1 MTRRPRIPLRRPVEG
16 MRSSRGTAA
25 CTALGIAAFFCVPAH
40 SQAVDPGGEPTSACD
55 RPAARLSRGSGLFAV
70 HEQCGRVYYEIP
82 PAMLGRAMLI
92 NTEFAALKERQHDVH
107 TSGRFADT
115 RLVRWLRNGDQ
126 VRLELVKYEKRRVV
140 AEDQQS
146 APGQLAADGLI
157 RSFTVLDEGTDGA
170 PITIDAGQT
179 LAALDGPVASDGFD
193 WYLVQPIGGRG
204 AGQLGWAATPQ
215 EGDSWLVP
223 GELECSPALAD
234 LTATIPIGPAAALY
248 CSGGADLS
256 LEGYVVTGFGCN
268 VMGTFE
274 PEWLAHP
281 CANMSYISPAPP
293 TENDRQLFL
302 HYPAP
307 GVPNPTLSYSDEQFV
322 RIVGHYDDPAAA
334 GCVIEPDELD
344 PGAPP
349 FGASDPAADV
359 AECRLRFVVTEVTPL
374 P

>member
-1 MTRRPRIPLRRPVEG
+1 MLVACGTQTDASPADRQASASI
-16 MRSSRGTAA
+16 SSPTAA
-25 CTALGIAAFFCVPAH
+25 STPSATPAP
-40 SQAVDPGGEPTSACD
+40 STNETPAVSPSPS
-55 RPAARLSRGSGLFAV
+55 PAAEA
-70 HEQCGRVYYEIP
+70 
-82 PAMLGRAMLI
+82 
-92 NTEFAALKERQHDVH
+92 
-107 TSGRFADT
+107 
-115 RLVRWLRNGDQ
+115 
-126 VRLELVKYEKRRVV
+126 RLEIL
-140 AEDQQS
+140 AS
-146 APGQLAADGLI
+146 AVNGLRLRAGPSTAADLVAY
-157 RSFTVLDEGTDGA
+157 RTGTDGA

-293 TENDRQLFL
+293 TENDRQVFL